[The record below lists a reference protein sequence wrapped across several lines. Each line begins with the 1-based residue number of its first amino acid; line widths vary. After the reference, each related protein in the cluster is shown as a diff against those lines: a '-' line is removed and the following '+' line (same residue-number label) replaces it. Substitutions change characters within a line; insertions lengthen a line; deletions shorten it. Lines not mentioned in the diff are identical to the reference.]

1 MNEFE
6 KKLSELEKNIKE
18 IRGIY
23 NVTFNDKQ
31 STPIKL
37 SEKSDIE
44 LVENAVI
51 EEVVMYVKG
60 YHLKRRDIGFGAKHI
75 ELHLDDNSEGQINL
89 NELLNLGNSLRSY
102 KQIFKEPFIDNK
114 KAKIYEWQ
122 NDENTRFRCVI
133 DNKNI
138 SEERA
143 QPPRSSSEYDKVE
156 GLNPP
161 LSHLANDIIITFY
174 SDRNIN
180 KRMEF
185 KNPKVAEYYEN
196 LEKQSR
202 KQLKITISEN
212 GEPVLSSNFA
222 KDLKEKFT
230 EQNTDKKDIE
240 Q

>member
-51 EEVVMYVKG
+51 EEVAMYVKG
-60 YHLKRRDIGFGAKHI
+60 WHNVRRDKGEGAKHI
-75 ELHLDDNSEGQINL
+75 LCHLDSGAKGEITL
-89 NELLNLGNSLRSY
+89 NELLNIGNSMRAY
-102 KQIFKEPFIDNK
+102 MEKFKEPYLENK
-114 KAKIYEWQ
+114 DKTGKVFEWQ
-122 NDENTRFRCVI
+122 DNQGTRFRVAI
-133 DNKNI
+133 DTKETKNGM
-138 SEERA
+138 
-143 QPPRSSSEYDKVE
+143 E
-156 GLNPP
+156 GLIPP
-161 LSHLANDIIITFY
+161 LSHSDTTIISFY

-180 KRMEF
+180 KRMQF

-202 KQLKITISEN
+202 KQPKITISEN